1 MNVFYNNLYNAVK
14 KMNFDKPMYNGDI
27 LKKARVGNGNPYT
40 VMDVLKRLVEE
51 GILVEMIDKYG
62 FTKYVRA

>member
-1 MNVFYNNLYNAVK
+1 MEITE
-14 KMNFDKPMYNGDI
+14 PMYNGDI

-51 GILVEMIDKYG
+51 GTLVEMVDKYG
-62 FTKYVRA
+62 FTKYARA